1 MRREP
6 IEEGAAMKRN
16 LAVAGN
22 LLAIPATLVAA
33 FVLGAAVDRAKPAAA
48 AQSPSGR
55 VIPNDPYFKYQVSF
69 LNPGGQIAI
78 ERTSIKP
85 SPVAL
90 DAAAGIDAD
99 VTRAWAISTGSRKV
113 VVAVLDDGF
122 FYDHEDLAGNIWTNP
137 GESGPDA
144 TGHPKETN
152 GIDDDKNG
160 YVDDVMG
167 WDFAFDDPDPD
178 CYVFDG
184 MRRDRIQPYW
194 HSISA
199 LGIIGA
205 RGNNGIGVAGVN
217 WDVSMMLLKIGAQ
230 GIGRGEK
237 DTARPG
243 RAAKAIRYAADN
255 GARVINWSGF
265 VSDPS
270 PEALAELKSAIAY
283 AGTKNVLL
291 VVGAGNGGLDID
303 RPDNILTVA
312 MIDFRGGLVSYKA
325 GDRMLGSNYG
335 PVNVDIAAPDETF
348 TTDLTNGRS
357 TYRLGGG
364 TSCAAPLVTGVA
376 ALTLSV
382 APDLSASA
390 LKKVLMNTATR
401 LDPLGGKVGCGRMV
415 NAYKA
420 LTSVRSVS
428 LGSDHA
434 N

>member
-1 MRREP
+1 MK
-6 IEEGAAMKRN
+6 IAVVVFLIMAGA
-16 LAVAGN
+16 
-22 LLAIPATLVAA
+22 LLALLPGQA
-33 FVLGAAVDRAKPAAA
+33 P
-48 AQSPSGR
+48 SPR
-55 VIPNDPYFKYQVSF
+55 VIPNDPFFKYQVSF
-69 LNPGGQIAI
+69 FNRGGQIPI
-78 ERTSIKP
+78 ERASVKP
-85 SPVAL
+85 SPLTL
-90 DAAAGIDAD
+90 DATAGIDPD
-99 VTRAWAISTGSRKV
+99 ITRAWTISTGSRKV

-137 GESGPDA
+137 GESGLDA

-184 MRRDRIQPYW
+184 MRKDRIQPYW
-194 HSISA
+194 HSIAA

-230 GIGRGEK
+230 GIGRDEK
-237 DTARPG
+237 DAARPG

-255 GARVINWSGF
+255 GARIINWSGF

-270 PEALAELKSAIAY
+270 PDALAELRSALEY

-291 VVGAGNGGLDID
+291 VVGAGNSGLDVD
-303 RPDNILTVA
+303 RPENFTYPACFPLDNILTVA
-312 MIDFRGGLVSYKA
+312 MIDFRGGLVRYKA
-325 GDRMLGSNYG
+325 GDKWLGSNYG
-335 PVNVDIAAPDETF
+335 ARNVDIAALDENF
-348 TTDLTNGRS
+348 TTDVQNGRS

-364 TSCAAPLVTGVA
+364 TSCAGPVVAGIA

-382 APDLSASA
+382 KPNLSATA
-390 LKKVLMNTATR
+390 LKRILMDTATH
-401 LDPLGGKVGCGRMV
+401 LPALKGKTVSGGMV
-415 NAYKA
+415 NAYAA
-420 LTSVRSVS
+420 LLAAHSVR
-428 LGSDHA
+428 
-434 N
+434 